1 MSIHVSLGL
10 HPIARAKK
18 FQALCGFAAESR
30 RRRLQALPF
39 CKATC
44 AKPYLVGSF
53 IGPMSASFQ
62 INPPGASGKGDL
74 ETAVLYGRRIAE
86 LTRQFVRGKSA

>member
-1 MSIHVSLGL
+1 
-10 HPIARAKK
+10 
-18 FQALCGFAAESR
+18 
-30 RRRLQALPF
+30 
-39 CKATC
+39 
-44 AKPYLVGSF
+44 
-53 IGPMSASFQ
+53 MSASFQ